1 MKLGVVGGSGLY
13 EMKAV
18 KDIRPIHIDTPFGP
32 PSDAYYHGK
41 LGNTDVFFLSRH
53 GRGHRKLPS
62 EINHRANIL
71 GFKLLGVERVVGFSA
86 VGSLKET
93 IRPRDIVLPDQY
105 YDRAKIA
112 REHTF
117 FGNGIVAHI
126 PFGEPVCAE
135 LRGILYSIT
144 SALVAGKKA
153 YAGLQIHHGG
163 TYVNMEGPAFS
174 TKAESGV
181 YRQLGFDIIGMT
193 SLPEAKLCREAEICY
208 APLSMVTDYDC
219 WHETVEAV
227 NIEMILENLKA
238 NVTLAHDILANLV
251 KAIQSAKKCSCGSAL
266 RSAIVTAPDAIPE
279 SAKAAIEPIIRKYV
293 KCAHPMAC
301 SKRGRIL
308 SKLPRLKEATR
319 DTEEE
324 RKKRAGRQG

>member
-1 MKLGVVGGSGLY
+1 MKLGIIGGSGLY
-13 EMKAV
+13 EMKAM
-18 KDIRPIHIDTPFGP
+18 KNIQPIHIDTPFGP

-53 GRGHRKLPS
+53 GRGHRKMPS

-86 VGSLKET
+86 VGSLRED
-93 IRPRDIVLPDQY
+93 IRPRDIILPDQY
-105 YDRAKIA
+105 FDRTKKSL
-112 REHTF
+112 EQTF
-117 FGNGIVAHI
+117 FGNGIVAHV

-135 LRGILYSIT
+135 LRGLLHSIT
-144 SALVAGKKA
+144 SALMAGKKA
-153 YAGLQIHHGG
+153 YAGLQVRNGG

-208 APLSMVTDYDC
+208 ASLSMVTDYDC
-219 WHETVEAV
+219 WHESAETV

-238 NVTLAHDILANLV
+238 NVILAHDILTNLI
-251 KAIQSAKKCSCGSAL
+251 KAIRSGKKCSCGSAL
-266 RSAIVTAPDAIPE
+266 NNAIVTAPDAIPE

-293 KCAHPMAC
+293 KCEPTAC

-308 SKLPRLKEATR
+308 SKLPRLEVVGR
-319 DTEEE
+319 DAAEE
-324 RKKRAGRQG
+324 